1 MCTKPDFTKLPS
13 FDAVEPGFYS
23 TNWLFI
29 GKCYLQLGQVTEGG
43 VWLKR
48 VANHTSEDPEDLEAR
63 DEAQQL
69 LKKLAIK

>member
-1 MCTKPDFTKLPS
+1 M
-13 FDAVEPGFYS
+13 EPGFYS

-43 VWLKR
+43 AWLKK
-48 VANHTSEDPEDLEAR
+48 AAAYSSEVPEDLEAK
-63 DEAQQL
+63 DEAEQL